1 MKQFLGNVNSCC
13 CIYLQGLTALTGVT
27 VVDITVLD
35 KNDQPPKF
43 THIFSA
49 NVPESAPIGSFVVR
63 VTSTDADV
71 GVNALPTYSL
81 MDDNDGK

>member
-1 MKQFLGNVNSCC
+1 M
-13 CIYLQGLTALTGVT
+13 TGVT

-49 NVPESAPIGSFVVR
+49 KIPESAPIGSFVVR

>member
-1 MKQFLGNVNSCC
+1 MLCL
-13 CIYLQGLTALTGVT
+13 YLQGLTELTGVT
-27 VVDITVLD
+27 VVDIAVLD

-49 NVPESAPIGSFVVR
+49 KIPESAPIGSFVVR

>member
-1 MKQFLGNVNSCC
+1 MLCL
-13 CIYLQGLTALTGVT
+13 YLQGLTALTGVT

-49 NVPESAPIGSFVVR
+49 KIPESAPIGSFVVR